1 MNYLRLF
8 LAGFGIAQAVRLIA
22 YSQDGLSVG
31 LGILLVP
38 IFVTYGYLAKE
49 NLSNT
54 GKEGGN
60 GSNGP
65 DNL

>member
-8 LAGFGIAQAVRLIA
+8 LAGFGVAQSVRLIA
-22 YSQDGLSVG
+22 YGEDTVSVG

-49 NLSNT
+49 KLSNT
-54 GKEGGN
+54 GKESGN
-60 GSNGP
+60 GSNGSN
-65 DNL
+65 NL